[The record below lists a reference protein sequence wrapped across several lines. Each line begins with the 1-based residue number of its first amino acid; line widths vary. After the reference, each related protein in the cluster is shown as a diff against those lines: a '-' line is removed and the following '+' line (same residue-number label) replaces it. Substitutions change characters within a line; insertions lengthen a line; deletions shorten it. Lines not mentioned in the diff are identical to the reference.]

1 MNAYGT
7 TYTIAAD
14 FNNDGYLD
22 LATVE
27 AQGKEIHII
36 VYSPTLG
43 CYQQIASYPTGNS
56 PAGIIVAD
64 FNSDGNVDIA
74 VPSAGSNTVTILL
87 GNGDGTFTA
96 STVTAGSVNT
106 SLVSADFNG
115 DGVPDLAVADLFY
128 GTVAILLGKGDGT
141 FTAAPSL
148 SASDAESVVAGDFNG
163 DGKLDLAVAVNEGIA
178 VFTGNGDG
186 TFNSAPTVTIPSTA
200 DIWRLAAGDFNG
212 DGKLDLVL
220 GSGVN
225 VLPSAGQIMVLLGNG
240 DGTFSAAAPSATAEA
255 PVQLAVADF
264 NLDGN
269 ADIAALDS
277 AGDIT
282 VLAGRGDGTFTSP
295 PYIATNLESI
305 FSQGFAIGD
314 MDGDGRPDIIFSGSY
329 PPNKIVIYFG
339 LTKPMQTA
347 STSPVAIDPPG
358 AGQHLV
364 VANYPGDANATAEIS
379 DPVTLL
385 GTPPATTTT
394 LSLTANGSP
403 ATTVSSGTVVTLAAS
418 VVSGGT
424 ALTTGQINFCEATA
438 PLCSDIHLLGTAALT
453 SSGNA
458 VLKLLPAPGDHS
470 YKAVLAQNDYGATS
484 QSGAVPLTVTPPAVI
499 PIQTTTTIAQSGSF
513 GNYTLTATVNE
524 TGNPTAPTG
533 TVSFLDTNYSNQSL
547 ATAQLGS
554 AVAGLDFPI
563 AYSYPVSNVGYML
576 QASGDFNGDGRQ
588 DIAAI
593 NSGAEAIDILLSNGD
608 GTFTSAAGIPLTI
621 HPYAIA
627 VGDFNQDGKLDIVV
641 ATPQTAITSPA
652 QLLIFLGNGDGTF
665 RAAGGKTYPD
675 AANSIFVA
683 DLNGDGKPDL
693 VISAYYNTAILLGNG
708 DGTFANPVA
717 VGSSGAIAVGDFNGD
732 GIPDLILGYNTSNQ
746 PVYLGNGDGT
756 FSPNGFAFT
765 GITGAG
771 PTVVADFNGDGIP
784 DVGIAALYYSAVNI
798 FLGKGDGTF
807 TAVDASANPS
817 INEPSSIAVADLNG
831 DGNADLI
838 VTNVNSY
845 SGNTMNP
852 DLTFMLGNGDGTFTA
867 ITGDTQL
874 NGTWSVLAADFNGD
888 GRPDL
893 AVGTGAGIS
902 VLLTQPTQ
910 TATATA
916 TGVAPSGAGPHLVD
930 ASYPGDANF
939 KSSLSDT
946 TSLLVQA
953 PSPVITPASGTY
965 TTIQSVTI
973 TDSIPGATIYYTTD
987 GSTPIVNP
995 AFYQTASPIYTGPI
1009 TVQSYSETISAIAV
1023 ATGYQPSTTTQTIYT
1038 LNLPSPVAPVLSL
1051 APGYYA
1057 SAQTLTIMDATPG
1070 TTIYYTTNGTTP
1082 TTGSIQYTGPIA
1094 VTSSETV
1101 MAIAVYGYAYS
1112 PTISGQYFIGGTTS
1126 SFIYTVAGN
1135 ASFGYSGDGGPAT
1148 AASLNNPVSVAVD
1161 STGNLYLA
1169 DTANNVIRRVDAK
1182 TGLITT
1188 IAGDGTPTLG
1198 GDNGPATS
1206 AQVGDPIGLAVDGQ
1220 GNIYVSEPG
1229 LGVVRKIAAGTGI
1242 ITTYAGNPTATS
1254 TGDGGPATSALLSNP
1269 QGLALDANGNLYIT
1283 SGFVVRR
1290 VDLGTGTIT
1299 TYAGNGA
1306 YGYTGDSGPAANATF
1321 EQPVAISF
1329 DKAGNLYI
1337 ADSGAGVVR
1346 EVATGTTTVTTIA
1359 GKLSYQ
1365 NPNGAIGDG
1374 GAATSSYLSRPG
1386 GVAVD
1391 GSGNVYI
1398 ADSGDNE
1405 VRIVNAQTG
1414 IINAFAGNANLYCAG
1429 IEGDGGTAIAATVC
1443 EPEGI
1448 AFDAS
1453 GNLYIA
1459 ESNDA
1464 RIRLVT
1470 GPVLTPSTAA
1480 PAPVF
1485 SVAAGTYVN
1494 PQSVGITDSI
1504 VGSAIHLTLDG
1515 TAPSSFGN
1523 TYRGT
1528 IAVTGSV
1535 TIEAM
1540 AIAPGYL
1547 PSAVVEAAYTIA
1559 TPPAMVIKT
1568 IAGNGS
1574 PLAPASGRPA
1584 TTTAIGSVAWVKADA
1599 TGNLY
1604 FTSQYGSF
1612 VKRFDHASGVI
1623 TVIAG
1628 GGTYGTGCSGEAATS
1643 AYLGDLAGIAIDV
1656 NGNIFLSLDYPGLV
1670 CRIDAVTGNI
1680 TAYAGG
1686 GEFGYPNIG
1695 DGGPATSAYLATPQG
1710 LAVDGAGNLFIADEN
1725 SRRIRRVDAK
1735 TGTISTVAGGGT
1747 AYPGDGGQATSAEL
1761 ISPRDLA
1768 LDGSGNLYIADV
1780 NGRVRFVSASTGTIS
1795 TVAGNGVAGGSG
1807 DGLTATNAEIEPV
1820 NIALDSA
1827 GNIYIADWSES
1838 SVRMIPASGGAIT
1851 AFAGVGY
1858 LGFSGDGGAPSIA
1871 ELYAPEGLTFDGA
1884 GNLYIADMYNFRIRE
1899 VSAQPA
1905 AATPTFSLAAGSY
1918 KGAQS
1923 LTITDTAPNAIVY
1936 YTSDGSTPNAG
1947 STQYSGAITIS
1958 QSETIRAIAVAPGFA
1973 SSAVASATYTIVLP
1987 TPTLTWL
1994 TPAAITY
2001 GTALSATQLDAAD
2014 TVAGTF
2020 VYTPPGGTVLTA
2032 GPQALSVTFTP
2043 NDTTDYTTATTTVTL
2058 MVSAATPAITWTTPA
2073 AITYGTALSATQLD
2087 ATSTVA
2093 GSFAYTPAIGTLL
2106 SAGTQT
2112 LKTTFTPTDA
2122 VDFTTATDTV
2132 RVTVNKAV
2140 PTVTATPSSAKITN
2154 EQNDT
2159 VSITVA
2165 GTGSVPPSGTVTLSS
2180 GSYSAQQTLSAGNA
2194 SFNIPAGTLNNGANT
2209 LTAAYSGD
2217 ASFENSNGT
2226 ASITV
2231 SQMVMTVPSPSAVN
2245 PGATATA
2252 TVTLS
2257 ASSTYSGTMNM
2268 ACTLTASPAGAQ
2280 DLPTCSLSPSSITL
2294 AAGGS
2299 GNTQLT
2305 VTTTASSVSS
2315 LARPSGQNFWR
2326 LGGGTVLAALMLF
2339 VFPAKRRRWLS
2350 MMALL
2355 AVVAIAGVLG
2365 CGGGQSSPPPVTNP
2379 GTTAGTYTFSVTGT
2393 DSANSTITTSTSV
2406 KITVQ

>member
-74 VPSAGSNTVTILL
+74 VPSAGSNTLTILL

-96 STVTAGSVNT
+96 STVTAGSINT
-106 SLVSADFNG
+106 ALVSADFNG
-115 DGVPDLAVADLFY
+115 DGIPDLAVADEFY
-128 GTVAILLGKGDGT
+128 GSVAILLGKGDGT

-148 SASDAESVVAGDFNG
+148 SASDAESIVAGDFNG
-163 DGKLDLAVAVNEGIA
+163 DGKMDLAVAVDGGIA

-347 STSPVAIDPPG
+347 STAPVAIDPPG

-364 VANYPGDANATAEIS
+364 VANYQGDANATAEIS

-438 PLCSDIHLLGTAALT
+438 PLCTDIHLLGTAALT

-470 YKAVLAQNDYGATS
+470 YKAILAQNDYGATS
-484 QSGAVPLTVTPPAVI
+484 QSGAVPLTVTPPTVI

-621 HPYAIA
+621 YPYAIA

-665 RAAGGKTYPD
+665 RAAGGTTYPD

-732 GIPDLILGYNTSNQ
+732 GIPDLILGYNTSTQ

-939 KSSLSDT
+939 NSSVSST

-953 PSPVITPASGTY
+953 PVPVITPAGGTY
-965 TTIQSVTI
+965 TTIQSVTT

-1009 TVQSYSETISAIAV
+1009 TVQSYFETISAIAV
-1023 ATGYQPSTTTQTIYT
+1023 ATGYQPSNMTQATYT

-1051 APGYYA
+1051 TSGYYA
-1057 SAQTLTIMDATPG
+1057 SAQTLTITDATPG

-1082 TTGSIQYTGPIA
+1082 TTGSIQYMGPIA
-1094 VTSSETV
+1094 VTSSQTV
-1101 MAIAVYGYAYS
+1101 VAIAVYGYAYS

-1126 SFIYTVAGN
+1126 SFIYTAAGN
-1135 ASFGYSGDGGPAT
+1135 GIFGYSGDGGPAT
-1148 AASLNNPVSVAVD
+1148 AASLNNPASVAAD
-1161 STGNLYLA
+1161 ATGNLYIA
-1169 DTANNVIRRVDAK
+1169 DTGNHVIRRVDAK

-1188 IAGDGTPTLG
+1188 VAGDGTPTAG

-1206 AQVGDPIGLAVDGQ
+1206 AQVGDPSGIAVDGQ

-1229 LGVVRKIAAGTGI
+1229 LGVVRKIAAATGT

-1269 QGLALDANGNLYIT
+1269 QGLALDAKGNLYVT

-1290 VDLGTGTIT
+1290 VDAGTGTIT
-1299 TYAGNGA
+1299 TYAGNGE
-1306 YGYTGDSGPAANATF
+1306 YGYTGDNGPAANATF

-1346 EVATGTTTVTTIA
+1346 KVATGTTTVTTIA

-1365 NPNGAIGDG
+1365 DPNGAIGDG
-1374 GAATSSYLSRPG
+1374 GAATSAYLSRPG
-1386 GVAVD
+1386 GIAVD

-1405 VRIVNAQTG
+1405 VRVVNAQTG

-1448 AFDAS
+1448 ALDAS

-1459 ESNDA
+1459 ELNEA

-1470 GPVLTPSTAA
+1470 APALTPSTAA
-1480 PAPVF
+1480 PVPVF
-1485 SVAAGTYVN
+1485 SVAAGTFVN
-1494 PQSVGITDSI
+1494 PQQVDITDSI

-1515 TAPSSFGN
+1515 TAPSYFSN
-1523 TYRGT
+1523 SYRGT

-1547 PSAVVEAAYTIA
+1547 PSAVAEAAYTIA
-1559 TPPAMVIKT
+1559 TPPSTVINT

-1574 PLAPASGRPA
+1574 SLAPASGGPA

-1604 FTSQYGSF
+1604 FTSEYASF
-1612 VKRFDHASGVI
+1612 VKRFDHASGAI

-1628 GGTYGTGCSGEAATS
+1628 GGTYGTGCSGEPATS
-1643 AYLGDLAGIAIDV
+1643 AYLAYAAGIAIDV

-1686 GEFGYPNIG
+1686 GEFGYSNIG
-1695 DGGPATSAYLATPQG
+1695 DGGPATSAYLDTPQG
-1710 LAVDGAGNLFIADEN
+1710 LAVDRAGNLFIADEN

-1735 TGTISTVAGGGT
+1735 AGIITTVAGGG
-1747 AYPGDGGQATSAEL
+1747 AIYPGDGGQATSAEL
-1761 ISPRDLA
+1761 SSPRDVA

-1780 NGRVRFVSASTGTIS
+1780 SGRIRVVSASTGTIS
-1795 TVAGNGVAGGSG
+1795 TIAGGASPGSSGNGLA
-1807 DGLTATNAEIEPV
+1807 ATKAEIEPV

-1827 GNIYIADWSES
+1827 GNIYIANWPD
-1838 SVRMIPASGGAIT
+1838 SVRMIPAGGGAIT

-1871 ELYAPEGLTFDGA
+1871 ELQYPEGLTFDGA

-1899 VSAQPA
+1899 VSSQPA
-1905 AATPTFSLAAGSY
+1905 AAMPTFSLAAGTY

-1923 LTITDTAPNAIVY
+1923 LTITDTAPNAVVY

-1947 STQYSGAITIS
+1947 STLYSGAITIS
-1958 QSETIRAIAVAPGFA
+1958 QSETISAIAVAPGYA
-1973 SSAVASATYTIVLP
+1973 SSGVASATYSIVL
-1987 TPTLTWL
+1987 
-1994 TPAAITY
+1994 
-2001 GTALSATQLDAAD
+2001 
-2014 TVAGTF
+2014 
-2020 VYTPPGGTVLTA
+2020 
-2032 GPQALSVTFTP
+2032 
-2043 NDTTDYTTATTTVTL
+2043 
-2058 MVSAATPAITWTTPA
+2058 
-2073 AITYGTALSATQLD
+2073 
-2087 ATSTVA
+2087 
-2093 GSFAYTPAIGTLL
+2093 
-2106 SAGTQT
+2106 
-2112 LKTTFTPTDA
+2112 
-2122 VDFTTATDTV
+2122 
-2132 RVTVNKAV
+2132 V
-2140 PTVTATPSSAKITN
+2140 PTVTVTPSASSITTAQPLSVAVQVGDGSGNPTPTGTVTLTGGGYTSAASTLNSGAAAFNIPANSLSPGADTLTVTYTPDSLSSSIYNSATGTASETVATPGPTASTVTVTPSSATITN

-2159 VSITVA
+2159 VSIAVA
-2165 GTGSVPPSGTVTLSS
+2165 GSGSAPPSGTVTLSS
-2180 GSYSAQQTLSAGNA
+2180 GSYNAQQTLSAGNA

-2209 LTAAYSGD
+2209 LTAVYSGD
-2217 ASFENSNGT
+2217 ASYMSSNGT

-2231 SQMVMTVPSPSAVN
+2231 SQLVMTAPSPSAVN

-2268 ACTLTASPAGAQ
+2268 ACALTASPAGAQ
-2280 DLPTCSLSPSSITL
+2280 DLPKCSLSPSSIALTV
-2294 AAGGS
+2294 GGS
-2299 GNTQLT
+2299 GTTQLT
-2305 VTTTASSVSS
+2305 VTTTASSVTS
-2315 LARPSGQNFWR
+2315 LARPFGKNLWR
-2326 LGGGTVLAALMLF
+2326 LGGGTVLAVLMMF
-2339 VFPAKRRRWLS
+2339 GIPAKRRRWLS
-2350 MMALL
+2350 MLALL

-2365 CGGGQSSPPPVTNP
+2365 CGGGKSSPPPVTNP
-2379 GTTAGTYTFSVTGT
+2379 GTTAGAYAFSVTGT
-2393 DSANSTITTSTSV
+2393 DSANSTITTSTTV